1 MPKTTHRILALD
13 PGTRK
18 TGYALLQDGKLLYH
32 GVKVFAKDRPPRE
45 NLREAREAVLGLITT
60 LKPNVLAV
68 ERAVFSKRTPRTVL
82 LNLYYRQILYL
93 GRRANLKIL
102 AYAPSTVKKSVTG
115 YGWATKQ
122 QVAQMVVYRYPE
134 LKAYLLR
141 DRGWKSL
148 HHSNMFDAVAVGL
161 LALKDQ

>member
-1 MPKTTHRILALD
+1 MSKSRYRVLSID

-18 TGYALLQDGKLLYH
+18 TGYALIQDGKLLYH
-32 GVKVFAKDRPPRE
+32 GVMVFANRQSPRA
-45 NLREAREAVLGLITT
+45 NLREARESVRNLITT

-68 ERAVFSKRTPRTVL
+68 ERAFFSKRTPRTAL
-82 LNLYYRQILYL
+82 LNVYYRQILYL
-93 GRRANLKIL
+93 GRRSHLKVL
-102 AYAPSTVKKSVTG
+102 TYAPSTVKKSVTG

-161 LALKDQ
+161 VALKDQ